1 MAKHFRSL
9 LNAPRCQ
16 VFFTNF
22 CLSFFFPLSPLCHD
36 RWKGALIIPEDWE
49 INDCL
54 WSRPGPWTALE
65 AKHVICNCWS
75 KTFTLL
81 QKKKEKWG
89 GWLLG
94 KRKWYLCLLP
104 FVYQGI
110 LSHFPPLFFIF
121 TNSFQ
126 WLSNWKMEMLLL
138 PSISAAASWQ
148 QSNFLSSG
156 INGIEQYILIK
167 KKRKE
172 RKKSPWLLAF
182 LSVIYRPNPL
192 LQDRP
197 LCCQT

>member
-1 MAKHFRSL
+1 MLLVVKFSL
-9 LNAPRCQ
+9 LIS
-16 VFFTNF
+16 VFH
-22 CLSFFFPLSPLCHD
+22 SFFPLSPLCHD
-36 RWKGALIIPEDWE
+36 RWKGALIIPEGWE

-54 WSRPGPWTALE
+54 WSRPGPWTTLE

-81 QKKKEKWG
+81 QKKKKEKWG

-110 LSHFPPLFFIF
+110 LSHFPPFFFIF

-172 RKKSPWLLAF
+172 RKKAHDCWPSC
-182 LSVIYRPNPL
+182 LSSTDQILSFKTDHCAVRPNNVAY
-192 LQDRP
+192 
-197 LCCQT
+197 

>member
-1 MAKHFRSL
+1 MLLVVKFSL
-9 LNAPRCQ
+9 LIS
-16 VFFTNF
+16 VFH
-22 CLSFFFPLSPLCHD
+22 SFFPLSPLCHD
-36 RWKGALIIPEDWE
+36 RWKGALIIPEGWE

-54 WSRPGPWTALE
+54 WSRPGPWTTLE

-81 QKKKEKWG
+81 QKKKK
-89 GWLLG
+89 G
-94 KRKWYLCLLP
+94 KMRRVASRQKKMVSLFAPLCLSGDS
-104 FVYQGI
+104 F
-110 LSHFPPLFFIF
+110 SFPPLFFIF

-167 KKRKE
+167 KKKKE
-172 RKKSPWLLAF
+172 RKKKSPWLLAF

>member
-1 MAKHFRSL
+1 MSL
-9 LNAPRCQ
+9 FNAAPCQ
-16 VFFTNF
+16 VLFLNF
-22 CLSFFFPLSPLCHD
+22 YISFSLGHD
-36 RWKGALIIPEDWE
+36 TWKGALINPGGWE
-49 INDCL
+49 INNCL
-54 WSRPGPWTALE
+54 WSRPRPWTALE
-65 AKHVICNCWS
+65 AMHVICNCWS
-75 KTFTLL
+75 KTLTPL
-81 QKKKEKWG
+81 QGEGHTRGVKWG
-89 GWLLG
+89 GWILG
-94 KRKWYLCLLP
+94 IRKWYLCLLS

-110 LSHFPPLFFIF
+110 RSHFSFFFSFFFIF

-126 WLSNWKMEMLLL
+126 WLSNRKMEMLLL

-167 KKRKE
+167 K
-172 RKKSPWLLAF
+172 SPWLLAF

>member
-1 MAKHFRSL
+1 MYKIIFRSLICIFFSVKFTLHLCLMAKHFRSL

-36 RWKGALIIPEDWE
+36 RWKGALIIPEGWE

-54 WSRPGPWTALE
+54 WSRPGPWTTLE

-110 LSHFPPLFFIF
+110 LSHFPPFFSFLLIHFNGFQTGKWKCCSCPLFRRQRPGNRAIF
-121 TNSFQ
+121 YHQ
-126 WLSNWKMEMLLL
+126 
-138 PSISAAASWQ
+138 
-148 QSNFLSSG
+148 G
-156 INGIEQYILIK
+156 
-167 KKRKE
+167 
-172 RKKSPWLLAF
+172 
-182 LSVIYRPNPL
+182 
-192 LQDRP
+192 
-197 LCCQT
+197 